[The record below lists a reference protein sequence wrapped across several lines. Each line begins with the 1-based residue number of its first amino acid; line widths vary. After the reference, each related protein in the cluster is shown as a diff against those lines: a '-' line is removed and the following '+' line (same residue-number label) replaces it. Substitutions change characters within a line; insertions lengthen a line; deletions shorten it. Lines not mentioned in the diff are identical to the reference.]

1 MRARPSLIPRP
12 TPVSRPTVISS
23 PGLSS
28 RSGLVPMIIIAL
40 GLIFHALSAIIA
52 RADEQP
58 IALTDAPGLAETSA
72 NCQGC
77 HSLDYVRM
85 NAPFIAAD
93 TWKAE
98 ITKMRAAYG
107 AQIDDADTAK
117 ILAYLITNYGA
128 KAE

>member
-1 MRARPSLIPRP
+1 MRTRPN
-12 TPVSRPTVISS
+12 
-23 PGLSS
+23 LSS
-28 RSGLVPMIIIAL
+28 TPRLTSRFGLAPMIIIAL
-40 GLIFHALSAIIA
+40 GLIFLALSAIIA

-58 IALTDAPGLAETSA
+58 VELKDAPGIAEIGA

-85 NAPFIAAD
+85 NAPFIAPE

-98 ITKMRAAYG
+98 ITKMRIAYG

-117 ILAYLITNYGA
+117 IIAYLTTNYGA
-128 KAE
+128 KSE